1 MQLQRHKPNQYKFEE
16 LMMKKLSFKAAT
28 KSATLAAT
36 LATASLLIALTTTA
50 ALAKLPAPSDE
61 AKAKA
66 AEAAAKTAW
75 NGKVDGFLLCKS
87 QDKAAAHYYKT
98 AKSTK
103 PAAAMPPCADPG
115 AFVYPL
121 PVAAAPATPVVTAAA
136 AAPAAAVVAAAAVPA
151 KPAVPAVPA
160 KKP

>member
-1 MQLQRHKPNQYKFEE
+1 MQLQRPKPNQYKFEE
-16 LMMKKLSFKAAT
+16 LMMKKLSLLT
-28 KSATLAAT
+28 TIS
-36 LATASLLIALTTTA
+36 ATASVLFALTTTA

-121 PVAAAPATPVVTAAA
+121 PVAAAPAAPATPAAA
-136 AAPAAAVVAAAAVPA
+136 AGAAPAAVVAAAAVPA

-160 KKP
+160 VPAKKP